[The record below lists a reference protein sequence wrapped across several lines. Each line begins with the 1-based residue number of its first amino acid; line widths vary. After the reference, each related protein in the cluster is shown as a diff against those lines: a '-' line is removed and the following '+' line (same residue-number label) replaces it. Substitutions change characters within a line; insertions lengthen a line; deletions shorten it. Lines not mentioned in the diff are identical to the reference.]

1 MPQRHVHIL
10 LFIMV
15 ASLACFERASGRYE
29 PYTTLFTQ
37 VIEQVD
43 QNYVTEVDL
52 DELVQS
58 SINGLLEPLDEH
70 TAFIPPVQYNQFQ
83 EGLEQK
89 FGGVGIQVRVDDE
102 TQQLLVVSPLVGTP
116 AYEAGIVAGDLV
128 VEVDGKPTAEMSLE
142 DAVMLMKGT
151 PGDPV
156 KLSVL
161 HPGAEA
167 PVDIEIQRAVI
178 EVDTVLGDS
187 RDENDEWNFFLAGD
201 DKIGY
206 IRIVAFSESTIAE
219 LDAAIS
225 WLEERDVQALI
236 LDLRNNPG
244 GYLAAAVEVCDRF
257 VDDGVIV
264 STRGRRRQEI
274 AHMASRE
281 NTRLRVPMVVMVN
294 NNSASASEIVAACLQ
309 DHDVA
314 VVVGER
320 SWGKGSVQNVINLA
334 DGRSALKLTVATYW
348 RPNGHNIHRLPD
360 ATEDDEW
367 GVMPNEGF
375 LVELTEDDFVKAV
388 EARRMR
394 DIVGA
399 VFPATDDSN
408 EDSEK
413 TDEVELFVDPQLK
426 KAIEYLQEKLN
437 SGSAKAAA

>member
-10 LFIMV
+10 LFIMI
-15 ASLACFERASGRYE
+15 ASLACYERASGRYE
-29 PYTTLFTQ
+29 TYTTLFTQ

-58 SINGLLEPLDEH
+58 SITGLLEPLDEH

-102 TQQLLVVSPLVGTP
+102 TKQLLVVSPLVGTP

-128 VEVDGKPTAEMSLE
+128 VEVDDKPTAEMSLE
-142 DAVMLMKGT
+142 DAVMLMKGA
-151 PGDPV
+151 PGEPV
-156 KLSVL
+156 KLSIL
-161 HPGAEA
+161 HPGAQS
-167 PVDIEIQRAVI
+167 PVDVEIERAII

-187 RDENDEWNFFLAGD
+187 RDENDQWNYFLAGD

-206 IRIVAFSESTIAE
+206 IRIAAFSEKTIEE
-219 LDAAIS
+219 LDKALD
-225 WLEERDVQALI
+225 WLEARDVQALI
-236 LDLRNNPG
+236 IDLRNNPG
-244 GYLAAAVEVCDRF
+244 GYLDAAVEVCDRF
-257 VDDGVIV
+257 VDEGVIV
-264 STRGRRRQEI
+264 STRGRRRQEVV
-274 AHMASRE
+274 HMASSE

-309 DHDVA
+309 DHDAA

-320 SWGKGSVQNVINLA
+320 SWGKGSVQNVIDLA

-360 ATEDDEW
+360 ATEEDEW
-367 GVMPNEGF
+367 GVMPNDGF
-375 LVELTEDDFVKAV
+375 LVELSEEDFIKVV
-388 EARRMR
+388 EARRKR

-399 VFPATDDSN
+399 IFPLLDDLG
-408 EDSEK
+408 EDSEQSE
-413 TDEVELFVDPQLK
+413 EVEEFVDPQLK
-426 KAIEYLQEKLN
+426 KAIDYLQKRLN
-437 SGSAKAAA
+437 SKAAKAAT